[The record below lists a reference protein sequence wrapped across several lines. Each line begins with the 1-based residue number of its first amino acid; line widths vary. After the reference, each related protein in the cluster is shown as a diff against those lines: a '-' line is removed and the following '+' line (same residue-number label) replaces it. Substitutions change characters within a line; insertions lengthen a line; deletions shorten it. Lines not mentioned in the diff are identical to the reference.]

1 VVHHPARPHNL
12 QRGIEIVLMVTNLNS
27 LQTRKDLV
35 AVAIRDSILRGRF
48 KPGEKLDQ
56 QQIGD
61 ELEVSRSPVRE
72 ALRALD
78 AEGLITL
85 IPNRGAIVTE
95 RSLAELEELYFT
107 RSLIEGIA
115 IERSAPKMDS
125 KTLYKLEGILDAA
138 DRTDD
143 YGELLGL
150 NNEFHLLTY
159 SKHEQPFIIDYIQQ
173 LRNMAAPYNR
183 LYLDSAGNREAA
195 WKDHQRIYNAC
206 IRKDGTRARK
216 ELERHLKNVIQKI
229 VVSDLEPRPRV
240 EETD

>member
-1 VVHHPARPHNL
+1 MEPS
-12 QRGIEIVLMVTNLNS
+12 IDS

-35 AVAIRDSILRGRF
+35 AIAIRDSILRGRF

-61 ELEVSRSPVRE
+61 ELKVSRSPVRE

-85 IPNRGAIVTE
+85 IPNRGAVVTE
-95 RSLAELEELYFT
+95 RSLPELEELYFT

-115 IERSAPKMDS
+115 IVRSAPNMDET
-125 KTLYKLEGILDAA
+125 TLWKLEGILDAA

-159 SKHEQPFIIDYIQQ
+159 SRHEQPFIVDYIQQ

-183 LYLDSAGNREAA
+183 LYLDSPGGRAAA
-195 WKDHQRIYNAC
+195 WADHRRIFNAC
-206 IRKDGTRARK
+206 VRKDGEEARI
-216 ELERHLKNVIQKI
+216 ELERHLDGVFRKI
-229 VVSDLEPRPRV
+229 AESDLEPRPRGS
-240 EETD
+240 ESN